1 MKEEAESVPEEK
13 QKKPVSLGAPSISTA
28 IWQLS
33 SNSNYEEMSDKQIQY
48 QLHKGVA
55 DQVDLGDAFASLQK
69 ESSNES

>member
-1 MKEEAESVPEEK
+1 
-13 QKKPVSLGAPSISTA
+13 
-28 IWQLS
+28 
-33 SNSNYEEMSDKQIQY
+33 MSDKQIQY